1 MISLGLGALILSV
14 GGLGGF
20 GVVVVAAY
28 IDWTAW
34 DLEESQELMD
44 WTWHERVARFIVI
57 FLNAEDSAT
66 NHSLT
71 SVLAL
76 GNRTAQWSFAEE
88 SKYSA
93 SSFGVCYLFL

>member
-44 WTWHERVARFIVI
+44 
-57 FLNAEDSAT
+57 
-66 NHSLT
+66 
-71 SVLAL
+71 
-76 GNRTAQWSFAEE
+76 
-88 SKYSA
+88 
-93 SSFGVCYLFL
+93 